1 MAVKLPPNTW
11 VSQVITLKGFR
22 DDVYSKIDGSL
33 VGYVKDGKFIQT
45 IDKLPKLDPKKKPVQ
60 DKKFA
65 ASIAKISA
73 LNAIPALEFDAAY
86 YKEQAENVNNT
97 PQERAKAKAQYDALN
112 AQVEAKRKEAG
123 QAEVVVE
130 EEQGKERATSAKNS
144 IPKIQSEFTKL
155 KKQYDILLDPS
166 DPEGKGPGIKKKLD
180 TLAQDYTKLYR
191 TATGT
196 PVISKTAAFARLA
209 NNQGTQFP
217 ATQTGTAK
225 DVDKLETYTVTI
237 KGKPTKVKWDPAKET
252 LFSEDG
258 SPYTGAVPWADQ
270 TITYKDGK
278 KVSSTADSTTEPKV
292 TSGGTTGGTTGGR
305 TGGTTG
311 GRTGGTTGGA
321 TGSGK
326 PISGAFDPAAFRAGE
341 EASMGS
347 TPPVLG
353 GAVVKGYDSALA
365 LAKEKY
371 NLPDIIF
378 SNVKSLGKILEEYVN
393 GKIDIDL
400 FKQKVANDPWYRQNS
415 TEIKAR
421 YLQKF
426 NYDDLV
432 KSGNAKGTTDYE
444 QKIAQI
450 TNNLLTKARQMGSA
464 LDEGQAKLMAE
475 DLYIFNQDADDAVV
489 TRRLVSGIRP
499 IAGMVGGRITEDF
512 SGLALQNYQG
522 LQSLAKRNGMKLENI
537 LPPGVDGKPATAQET
552 LQRLALGELDPTRL
566 AQDVRKLA
574 AVGQPQ
580 FVRDLLGQGID
591 LDQIYS
597 PYRRTMARVLE
608 LDEGQIDLMDPTL
621 RKGINDKGDINLFD
635 YEKSLRQDNRWQYTG
650 NARQE
655 VSDAALTVLR
665 NFGFQG

>member
-1 MAVKLPPNTW
+1 MAVRPTQTNAAQRLRMQLQRDKASLLTKQSSRGVALDISTDPKETPARRAQFKAKYDKL
-11 VSQVITLKGFR
+11 VDEIR
-22 DDVYSKIDGSL
+22 DLEEKIASATKEVNKAKTEKSKASAKEQTDAIKEEFDLLAAAYAENEEPSIKARMDGLAEDYRDVYAKTLGTPISRASAYTILSGS
-33 VGYVKDGKFIQT
+33 GK
-45 IDKLPKLDPKKKPVQ
+45 L
-60 DKKFA
+60 
-65 ASIAKISA
+65 
-73 LNAIPALEFDAAY
+73 
-86 YKEQAENVNNT
+86 
-97 PQERAKAKAQYDALN
+97 
-112 AQVEAKRKEAG
+112 AG
-123 QAEVVVE
+123 
-130 EEQGKERATSAKNS
+130 GT
-144 IPKIQSEFTKL
+144 TL
-155 KKQYDILLDPS
+155 
-166 DPEGKGPGIKKKLD
+166 GGP
-180 TLAQDYTKLYR
+180 
-191 TATGT
+191 TGT
-196 PVISKTAAFARLA
+196 PVRTPAPAPAQTPPPKIMSGVTTDKT
-209 NNQGTQFP
+209 
-217 ATQTGTAK
+217 
-225 DVDKLETYTVTI
+225 
-237 KGKPTKVKWDPAKET
+237 
-252 LFSEDG
+252 S
-258 SPYTGAVPWADQ
+258 
-270 TITYKDGK
+270 
-278 KVSSTADSTTEPKV
+278 
-292 TSGGTTGGTTGGR
+292 GGR
-305 TGGTTG
+305 TGGTNIPGVTTDKTAGGKTG
-311 GRTGGTTGGA
+311 GV
-321 TGSGK
+321 GSGK
-326 PISGAFDPAAFRAGE
+326 PISGTFDPAAFRAGE

-353 GAVVKGYDSALA
+353 GSVVKGYDSALA

-400 FKQKVANDPWYRQNS
+400 FKQKVANDTWYRQNS
-415 TEIKAR
+415 DEIKAR

-426 NYDDLV
+426 NFDDLV

-444 QKIAQI
+444 QRIAQI
-450 TNNLLTKARQMGSA
+450 TNNLITKARQMGSA

-537 LPPGVDGKPATAQET
+537 LPPNLDGKPATAQET